1 MKKKKNTKKAKKITV
16 TLSYTD
22 YERISA
28 LAKTQRV
35 SRPLLAKRLLRA
47 QLSALAVSSTKK
59 EAKNQLGLFD
69 SMQLDI
75 FNNTSKTEC

>member
-16 TLSYTD
+16 TLSHTD

-47 QLSALAVSSTKK
+47 QLSALAVSSTKR

>member
-35 SRPLLAKRLLRA
+35 SRPLLAKRLLRT

>member
-47 QLSALAVSSTKK
+47 QLSALAVSSTKR

>member
-47 QLSALAVSSTKK
+47 QLSALAVSNTKR

>member
-28 LAKTQRV
+28 LSKTQRV

-47 QLSALAVSSTKK
+47 QLSALAVSSTKR

>member
-47 QLSALAVSSTKK
+47 QLSALAVSSTKR

-75 FNNTSKTEC
+75 FNNTSKT

>member
-22 YERISA
+22 YERISV

>member
-1 MKKKKNTKKAKKITV
+1 MKKKKNTKNAKKITV

>member
-75 FNNTSKTEC
+75 FNNTSKT

>member
-1 MKKKKNTKKAKKITV
+1 MKKKKNTKKAKKIIV